1 MYATLGFLIIL
12 IHCANSNASHY
23 KNLLVEG
30 KQCSSA
36 KEEKKKPFPAKVLNL
51 GILRNYNSHITQ
63 TFTIR
68 QRCQQIKL
76 KKRKHLQ
83 EMVLGEQDVQMQ
95 KNEIRPVNITLH
107 KTCS

>member
-1 MYATLGFLIIL
+1 M
-12 IHCANSNASHY
+12 
-23 KNLLVEG
+23 LVEE

-36 KEEKKKPFPAKVLNL
+36 KVKKKIFPVKVLNL
-51 GILRNYNSHITQ
+51 GILKNCNSHITQ

-83 EMVLGEQDVQMQ
+83 EMVLGEPDVQMQ
-95 KNEIRPVNITLH
+95 KNEIRLVNITLH